1 MEIATDRNARD
12 THQLWEKTNVSDVAS
27 PILRCVP
34 SPPFTYAMTK
44 SPKRPEIEREKW
56 ELAIRS
62 ASLGYLGG
70 LNRKITHEANGTKLT
85 EGVGVIVKSGFAVRE
100 QLRENRPTLAG
111 TILKKVS

>member
-44 SPKRPEIEREKW
+44 SPKRPEIEREK
-56 ELAIRS
+56 
-62 ASLGYLGG
+62 
-70 LNRKITHEANGTKLT
+70 
-85 EGVGVIVKSGFAVRE
+85 
-100 QLRENRPTLAG
+100 
-111 TILKKVS
+111 